1 MSEQETQPL
10 TVDGFDEA
18 FIGYAERFG
27 QTPYRLAVYDTNKII
42 SILMTQNMSK
52 EDAWEYFTYNII
64 GAWVGEGTPIFMTPC
79 NLEEFKEQLDSD
91 NC

>member
-42 SILMTQNMSK
+42 SILMSQNMSK

-79 NLEEFKEQLDSD
+79 NLEELKEQLDSD

>member
-1 MSEQETQPL
+1 MNTQATQPL

-27 QTPYRLAVYDTNKII
+27 QTPSRLAVYDTNKII
-42 SILMTQNMSK
+42 DILMKQNMSK